1 MAGALQGQVAVVTGG
16 SRGIGRACAIAL
28 ANEGADVVIN
38 YTSNE
43 DAAKSAAAECEKAG
57 VKTLIVKADVS
68 NAAEAQALIK
78 AAEDT
83 FGKVDLLIN
92 NAGINRDKTIQ
103 RMSVEEWDTVVQT
116 DLSSIFYLTNAA
128 LGGMRERN
136 YGRIVNMSSIIGQMG
151 NMGQANY
158 AAAKAGMIAF
168 TKTAAKE
175 LARFNITVNAV
186 CPGFIETDMVSAL
199 SDDIKEALIKQIPLG
214 RFGTAEE
221 VADTVA
227 FICKPAGAWYTGAQF
242 SMNGGQYM

>member
-43 DAAKSAAAECEKAG
+43 DAAKATAAECEKAG
-57 VKTLIVKADVS
+57 VKTLVIKADVS
-68 NAAEAQALIK
+68 EADEAQSLVK
-78 AAEDT
+78 AAEEA
-83 FGKVDLLIN
+83 FGKVDILIN

-103 RMSVEEWDTVVQT
+103 RMSVDEWDDVIET
-116 DLSSIFYLTNAA
+116 DLSSIFYTTNAA

-136 YGRIVNMSSIIGQMG
+136 YGRIVNMSSVIGQMG
-151 NMGQANY
+151 NVGQANY

-175 LARFNITVNAV
+175 LARFGITVNAV
-186 CPGFIETDMVSAL
+186 CPGFTETDMVSAL
-199 SDDIKEALIKQIPLG
+199 SDEIKEALIKQIPLG

-221 VADTVA
+221 VADTVV
-227 FICKPAGAWYTGAQF
+227 FICKPSGAWYTGAQF
-242 SMNGGQYM
+242 SMNGGQHM